1 MKKIITLTLFSL
13 AAVLPTRAQWIVYD
27 PSVHTQTILN
37 GVQEIAKFVEV
48 INNQVQ
54 QINTLTDQLNE
65 FKHYESLFGD
75 PKAVVV
81 ATVAPLVKDLRRTE
95 LGESMEAIMDAADG
109 AEALV
114 YNAGGLYHSI
124 GETFK
129 TPKGVTVTRSADQYR
144 QFAVINDTTA
154 NYQTV
159 STNSAKRRVE
169 LKEQIAATITAL
181 KNATTDAE
189 VQKLSAVLSGLS
201 ADLASTQQ
209 ETSEALATALV
220 QDIENRNDERKQLR
234 ALKDQQ
240 GAAFSEALDNYGK
253 TFRILDA
260 PTTFPK

>member
-1 MKKIITLTLFSL
+1 MKRIITLALFLL
-13 AAVLPTRAQWIVYD
+13 AAALPSRAQWTVYD
-27 PSVHTQTILN
+27 PAVHTQTIMN

-65 FKHYESLFGD
+65 FKHYQSLFGD

-81 ATVAPLVKDLRRTE
+81 ATVAPLVSDLRRSE
-95 LGESMEAIMDAADG
+95 LGTSMGAIMDTADG

-129 TPKGVTVTRSADQYR
+129 TPKGVSVNRSADQYR

-189 VQKLSAVLSGLS
+189 VQKLSAVLTGLS
-201 ADLASTQQ
+201 ADLQSTQQ